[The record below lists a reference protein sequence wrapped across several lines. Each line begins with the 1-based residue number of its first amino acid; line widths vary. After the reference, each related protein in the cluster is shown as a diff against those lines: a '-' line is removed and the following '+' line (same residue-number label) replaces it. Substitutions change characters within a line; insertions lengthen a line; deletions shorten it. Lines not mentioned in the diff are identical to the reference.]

1 MKKIIVTGATSMIGT
16 ALIKEAILNKIEI
29 YAIVRPGSDR
39 ISRLPDSEYIH
50 LVEWEIS
57 ELSGLQ
63 DLPDADVFYHF
74 AWIGTEKT
82 NRDNPVI
89 QERNIGYSI
98 EAVEL
103 AARCHCSKFIG
114 AGSQAEYG
122 IVLEPITETTEPK
135 PISSYGMAK
144 LSAYMLCRKACEQ
157 KDMDF
162 VWGRIFSVYGIND
175 NEGTM
180 LTYAIDKFI
189 SGEEASF
196 SESNQMW
203 NYLYETDA
211 GRIFCQFG
219 KDGTKGVYNV
229 ANWESYPLI
238 NYIVELAEVCRDNF
252 CLSVKYSIGKNTDKN
267 VVSIHPDMTKLKN
280 EIGGMPMRSFKEGI
294 ERVISSRMPENRE
307 GRLSENLQNAI

>member
-1 MKKIIVTGATSMIGT
+1 MEKIIVTGATSMIGI
-16 ALIKEAILNKIEI
+16 ALIKEAILNRLEI
-29 YAIVRPGSDR
+29 YAIVRPGSSR

-50 LVEWEIS
+50 LIEWEIS

-63 DLPDADVFYHF
+63 NLPDADVFYHF

-82 NRDNPVI
+82 KRDNPMI
-89 QERNIGYSI
+89 QERNIRYSI
-98 EAVEL
+98 DAVEL

-122 IVLEPITETTEPK
+122 IVLESVTEATEPK

-144 LSAYMLCRKACEQ
+144 FSAYMLCRKVCEQ
-157 KDMDF
+157 KNMDF
-162 VWGRIFSVYGIND
+162 VWGRIFSVYGVND

-189 SGEEASF
+189 SGDEASF

-211 GRIFCQFG
+211 GKIFCQFG

-229 ANWESYPLI
+229 ANWKSYPLI
-238 NYIVELAEVCRDNF
+238 NYIMELAEVSRDKF
-252 CLSVKYSIGKNTDKN
+252 CLNVKYSIGENTDKN

-280 EIGGMPMRSFKEGI
+280 AIGVMHMRSFREGI
-294 ERVISSRMPENRE
+294 ERVISSRIFDKRGE
-307 GRLSENLQNAI
+307 GIQGLDLSV